1 MRGHARQSQQCSAL
15 HGNVCG
21 VTRKLPWREV
31 RPLNHVLYHI
41 QGLSSALQ
49 GMRVFVGVICI
60 TSITVWQRPL
70 TSAQPKEVLGCARRT
85 GMRCTCA
92 SSTSAASTA
101 RRRAT
106 TPPPAASAPGP
117 PCRPMTGTHSDS
129 SGPGC
134 QRMGCFPHMWALLAV
149 LPYQQA
155 CSFSL
160 PGHPMC
166 RCRSLS

>member
-1 MRGHARQSQQCSAL
+1 M

-49 GMRVFVGVICI
+49 CEHHHLAKTAHKR
-60 TSITVWQRPL
+60 TAQRG
-70 TSAQPKEVLGCARRT
+70 AGCARRT
-85 GMRCTCA
+85 GTRCTCA
-92 SSTSAASTA
+92 SSTLAASTA

-117 PCRPMTGTHSDS
+117 PCRPMTGAHSDS

-134 QRMGCFPHMWALLAV
+134 QQMWCLAHVRIACRPAPPSGLLLALLSTPA
-149 LPYQQA
+149 
-155 CSFSL
+155 
-160 PGHPMC
+160 
-166 RCRSLS
+166 CRSRLITVTGSKYENAPHVSVMPALLLSKQG